1 MIAQVKIEMIKLGY
15 SPNDFLVSIED
26 SQEILLACGW
36 LISTENVSEIFI
48 SKLNQQVNNE
58 YFKEYQVI

>member
-15 SPNDFLVSIED
+15 SSNDFLDSMED

-36 LISTENVSEIFI
+36 LISTENVCEIFI

-58 YFKEYQVI
+58 YFKEYHVI